1 MTTMLRLHS
10 VISSGFGKETG
21 LICFLY
27 SYLLDVYKL
36 DFYESII
43 VNHIGLEL
51 EEKIFY
57 DKRRVHINIRYPIDD
72 TFFYKNAHEKNV
84 VFLDIIHNGLLKL
97 AGEDTRMEPIKLEKI
112 RHEILSKDFLFE
124 VEYMVVPNEA
134 DKDLVAKILL
144 HPHAEK
150 FDFFAR
156 IVYGGQIKWE
166 ALIYEGGPSSYYFD
180 DLFYNGKW
188 KGDREF
194 VVVGRR
200 SEIEFHFNADDGK
213 ITLINTSEDKSK
225 APIFSLFRINAG
237 SQELRDYI
245 NSLPPAVAA
254 IITYQPN

>member
-1 MTTMLRLHS
+1 MLRLHS

-21 LICFLY
+21 LISFLY
-27 SYLLDVYKL
+27 SHLLNISRL
-36 DFYESII
+36 DFCDLII

-57 DKRRVHINIRYPIDD
+57 DKGKIHINIRYPVDD
-72 TFFYKNAHEKNV
+72 AFLYKSAREKNV
-84 VFLDIIHNGLLKL
+84 VFLDIIHNALLRL
-97 AGEDTRMEPIKLEKI
+97 AIEDARMEPIKLEKI
-112 RHEILSKDFLFE
+112 RQEILDKDFLFE
-124 VEYMVVPNEA
+124 VEYMVVPSET
-134 DKDLVAKILL
+134 DKNLVAQILL
-144 HPHAEK
+144 HPHTDK

-156 IVYGGQIKWE
+156 IVYKEQIKWE

-194 VVVGRR
+194 VVGGRR
-200 SEIEFHFNADDGK
+200 SEIEFHFNADDGR

-225 APIFSLFRINAG
+225 APVFSLFRINAG
-237 SQELRDYI
+237 SQELQDYI

-254 IITYQPN
+254 IITCQPN